1 MRKFI
6 ILTITACFFAILGA
20 SAGNTDNQ
28 QKGKALS
35 KAEQLQ
41 DYDYFFGKL
50 EEIHPNSYDAF
61 GGKTEFS
68 KAVGLLR
75 EKLAA
80 EDSLTLNNMQ
90 FEVTKLLS
98 VLHDGHTNMGYPEMP
113 KKTTNAWIPLN
124 LKVIR
129 DGFVVDGWLPQFAFL
144 KGARLQEIEGVPLE
158 TLLERLDKIHVT
170 ENRYGLLGKA
180 CNSLCHNNSLRQI
193 LPGFVRDSLG
203 MRFRLSNG
211 GDTLVYVP
219 FYPNGDVWKK
229 FVKSPQDSRFPKKN
243 FEFRFADDKSQ
254 TMVMCINSITSAD
267 IPNYKDSEVIVAEAF
282 DKMLREMKAAKSKR
296 LIIDLRGNGGGW
308 TMIMYAAL
316 YQLYGERFLKTDM
329 GMNFSVKI
337 SEEYLKKNNTTIEQF
352 NKANGTSLGIGD
364 FFDEPTGIDNMDN
377 FMCANKNIL
386 KELKGKP
393 VYTPKEI
400 FVVTDQWTFSAA
412 FHLAFMMHKMGA
424 KIVGVPSGQA
434 PNTYMECTLF
444 SLPNSGQQCSVSN
457 SIQRCYPDGDKR
469 AQVFTPDIELSY
481 DDYRKFD
488 FNRDAEL
495 LYLLKK

>member
-1 MRKFI
+1 MKKFI
-6 ILTITACFFAILGA
+6 ILTITACVFALLGA

-35 KAEQLQ
+35 KAELLN
-41 DYDYFFGKL
+41 DYDYFFGKFD
-50 EEIHPNSYDAF
+50 EIHPNPYDAF
-61 GGKTEFS
+61 GGKDEFRKS
-68 KAVGLLR
+68 VGQLR

-113 KKTTNAWIPLN
+113 KKATNAWIPLN

-144 KGARLQEIEGVPLE
+144 KGARLQEIEGEPLE
-158 TLLERLDKIHVT
+158 TLLDRLDKIHVT
-170 ENRYGLLGKA
+170 ENRYGLMGKA

-243 FEFRFADDKSQ
+243 FEFRFADDKRQ

-282 DKMLREMKAAKSKR
+282 DKMLRQMKAAKSKR

-316 YQLYGERFLKTDM
+316 YQLYGERFLKTD
-329 GMNFSVKI
+329 F
-337 SEEYLKKNNTTIEQF
+337 
-352 NKANGTSLGIGD
+352 
-364 FFDEPTGIDNMDN
+364 
-377 FMCANKNIL
+377 
-386 KELKGKP
+386 
-393 VYTPKEI
+393 
-400 FVVTDQWTFSAA
+400 
-412 FHLAFMMHKMGA
+412 
-424 KIVGVPSGQA
+424 
-434 PNTYMECTLF
+434 
-444 SLPNSGQQCSVSN
+444 
-457 SIQRCYPDGDKR
+457 
-469 AQVFTPDIELSY
+469 
-481 DDYRKFD
+481 
-488 FNRDAEL
+488 
-495 LYLLKK
+495 